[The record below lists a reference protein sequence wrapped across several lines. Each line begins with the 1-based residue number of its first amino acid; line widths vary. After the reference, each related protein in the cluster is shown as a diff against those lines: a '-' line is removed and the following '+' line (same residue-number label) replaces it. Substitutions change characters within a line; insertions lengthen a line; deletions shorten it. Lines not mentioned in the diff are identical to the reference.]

1 MWNKKHMSHRVG
13 HKVKN
18 GKLVAHRIIKNYTQ
32 RGELNKTDKI
42 MATKLKQVAQA
53 IVTTSIGLT
62 DDQVAKMIIYNQ

>member
-32 RGELNKTDKI
+32 RGELNRTDKI
-42 MATKLKQVAQA
+42 MATKLKQVARA

-62 DDQVAKMIIYNQ
+62 YDQVAKTLS